1 MSGGEP
7 SKAPSGLTPGAFP
20 GACPGDP
27 ERPPQ
32 TLGEFLDFFLAT
44 HREDNFLAV
53 KHGNYTVSR
62 EEIMGEA
69 LDWTMQYLQY
79 M

>member
-1 MSGGEP
+1 MEMVRKYFES
-7 SKAPSGLTPGAFP
+7 
-20 GACPGDP
+20 
-27 ERPPQ
+27 
-32 TLGEFLDFFLAT
+32 FFRT

-53 KHGNYTVSR
+53 KHGNYTVDR
-62 EEIMGEA
+62 DEIMGEA

>member
-1 MSGGEP
+1 MQ
-7 SKAPSGLTPGAFP
+7 GLFNELKMF
-20 GACPGDP
+20 CLFC
-27 ERPPQ
+27 R
-32 TLGEFLDFFLAT
+32 T

-53 KHGNYTVSR
+53 KHGNYTVDMD
-62 EEIMGEA
+62 EIMGEA

>member
-1 MSGGEP
+1 MREY
-7 SKAPSGLTPGAFP
+7 SKFLQQGLFNGFKLV
-20 GACPGDP
+20 CLSC
-27 ERPPQ
+27 R
-32 TLGEFLDFFLAT
+32 T

-53 KHGNYTVSR
+53 KHGNYTVDMD
-62 EEIMGEA
+62 EIMGEA